1 MKRVIWLI
9 PFCIFLGGCTHDM
22 NKEEIDSINMALVLG
37 IDYKDEEYRICA
49 LYSSGGGE
57 STGAGEGPGK
67 EEIVK
72 GKGKTAYEALEDLKL
87 NDKKNLTL
95 AQTGIFLIGEGAAKK
110 GIEQS
115 IDFLKRDETI
125 KMEALIYIIKGE
137 EAQKF
142 IKKAMDKKQIIH
154 ENLDAMKQKQLK
166 FVTRNENTIV
176 NILNEMEQKNTSLL
190 IPYLITKDGGFLI
203 EGYAVFDQLKLYDY
217 LDHETSD
224 GVNFLR
230 NIIRTFPIY
239 LKEGV
244 DLSVTYTKTRMKT
257 EIDDQLITVTI
268 KVDFET
274 AFKEIIADTN
284 AFTMSELNRLTAK
297 QEEYILEVLK
307 KPVDYSIK
315 NGLDILRLAR
325 LVENQN
331 VSKWNDIRDNWSNMI
346 SEVRYEYQIRS
357 KITKSFILG
366 YRTDH
371 ILKDL

>member
-1 MKRVIWLI
+1 MKRIFLLI
-9 PFCIFLGGCTHDM
+9 ILCLPLGGCTHDM

-37 IDYKDEEYRICA
+37 IDYRDGEYRICA
-49 LYSSGGGE
+49 LYSTGGG
-57 STGAGEGPGK
+57 SSAGAGEGPGK
-67 EEIVK
+67 EEIIK
-72 GKGKTAYEALEDLKL
+72 GKGKTVYEALEDLKL

-95 AQTGIFLIGEGAAKK
+95 AQTGMFLIGEEAAKE
-110 GIEQS
+110 GIDKS

-137 EAQKF
+137 EAEKF

-166 FVTRNENTIV
+166 FVTRNENTLV
-176 NILNEMEQKNTSLL
+176 NILNDMQLKYTCLL
-190 IPYLITKDGGFLI
+190 IPYLVIKEGGFLI
-203 EGYAVFDQLKLYDY
+203 EGYTVFDQLKLYDY

-230 NIIRTFPIY
+230 NIMRTFPVY

-244 DLSVTYTKTRMKT
+244 DLSITYTKTKMKA
-257 EIDDQLITVTI
+257 EVSDQLITITI

-274 AFKEIIADTN
+274 AFKEITTN
-284 AFTMSELNRLTAK
+284 TDVFTLPELNRLTAE
-297 QEEYILEVLK
+297 QEDYVRTILQ
-307 KPVDYSIK
+307 KPVDYSAN

-331 VSKWNDIRDNWSNMI
+331 VSEWESIKNNWSNMI
-346 SEVRYEYQIRS
+346 TDIRYEYRIRS

-366 YRTDH
+366 
-371 ILKDL
+371 

>member
-1 MKRVIWLI
+1 MKKVLLLI
-9 PFCIFLGGCTHDM
+9 LLCLPLGGCTHDM

-37 IDYKDEEYRICA
+37 IDYKDGEYQICA

-57 STGAGEGPGK
+57 STGAGAGPGK
-67 EEIVK
+67 EEMVK

-95 AQTGIFLIGEGAAKK
+95 AQTGMFLIGERAAKK

-137 EAQKF
+137 EAQEF
-142 IKKAMDKKQIIH
+142 IKKAMKKKQIIH

-166 FVTRNENTIV
+166 FVTRNENTLV
-176 NILNEMEQKNTSLL
+176 NVLNDMEQKYSCLL
-190 IPYLITKDGGFLI
+190 IPYLITEEGGFLI

-230 NIIRTFPIY
+230 NSIRTFPVY

-244 DLSVTYTKTRMKT
+244 DLSVTYTKTKLKAKV
-257 EIDDQLITVTI
+257 EDQLITVTI

-274 AFKEIIADTN
+274 AFKEITANTDV
-284 AFTMSELNRLTAK
+284 FTMSELNRLTTE
-297 QEEYILEVLK
+297 QEEYVLDFLQ

-331 VSKWNDIRDNWSNMI
+331 VSKWSDIRDNWSNMI
-346 SEVRYEYQIRS
+346 SEVRYEYVVRS
-357 KITKSFILG
+357 KITKSFIL
-366 YRTDH
+366 
-371 ILKDL
+371 

>member
-1 MKRVIWLI
+1 MKRVLLLI
-9 PFCIFLGGCTHDM
+9 LLCLPMGGCTHDM

-57 STGAGEGPGK
+57 SSGAGAGPGK

-95 AQTGIFLIGEGAAKK
+95 AQTGMFLIGEGAAKK
-110 GIEQS
+110 GIKQS

-125 KMEALIYIIKGE
+125 KMEALVYIIKGE
-137 EAQKF
+137 EAQEF
-142 IKKAMDKKQIIH
+142 IEKAMDEKQIIH

-166 FVTRNENTIV
+166 FVTRNENTLV
-176 NILNEMEQKNTSLL
+176 NVLNDMEQKYSSLL
-190 IPYLITKDGGFLI
+190 IPYLITKEGGFLI

-230 NIIRTFPIY
+230 NIIRTFPVY
-239 LKEGV
+239 LKDGV
-244 DLSVTYTKTRMKT
+244 DLSVTYTKTRMKAKVN
-257 EIDDQLITVTI
+257 DQLVTVTI
-268 KVDFET
+268 HVDFET
-274 AFKEIIADTN
+274 AFKEITVNHDVFA
-284 AFTMSELNRLTAK
+284 MSELNRLTAE
-297 QEEYILEVLK
+297 QEEYVLDFLQ
-307 KPVDYSIK
+307 KPVDYSIS

-331 VSKWNDIRDNWSNMI
+331 VSKWSDIREHWSDMI
-346 SEVRYEYQIRS
+346 SEVRYDYRIRS
-357 KITKSFILG
+357 KITKSFIL
-366 YRTDH
+366 
-371 ILKDL
+371 

>member
-1 MKRVIWLI
+1 MKKVILLI
-9 PFCIFLGGCTHDM
+9 PFCLFLGGCTHDM

-37 IDYKDEEYRICA
+37 IDYKDEEYQICA

-67 EEIVK
+67 EEMVK
-72 GKGKTAYEALEDLKL
+72 GKGKTAYEALEELKL

-95 AQTGIFLIGEGAAKK
+95 AQTGIFLIGEGAARK
-110 GIEQS
+110 GIEES

-125 KMEALIYIIKGE
+125 KMESLIYIIKGE

-154 ENLDAMKQKQLK
+154 ENLNAMKQKQLK
-166 FVTRNENTIV
+166 FVTRNENTLV
-176 NILNEMEQKNTSLL
+176 NILNEMEQKDSSLL
-190 IPYLITKDGGFLI
+190 IPYLITKEGGFLI

-244 DLSVTYTKTRMKT
+244 DLSVTYTKTKLKA
-257 EIDDQLITVTI
+257 EIDDQLITVTV

-274 AFKEIIADTN
+274 AFKEITANTN
-284 AFTMSELNRLTAK
+284 SFTMSKLDRLTAE
-297 QEEYILEVLK
+297 QEEYILEFLQ

-315 NGLDILRLAR
+315 NGLDILQLAR

-331 VSKWNDIRDNWSNMI
+331 VSKWSDIRDNWSSMI
-346 SEVRYEYQIRS
+346 SEVRYEYKIRS

-366 YRTDH
+366 
-371 ILKDL
+371 

>member
-1 MKRVIWLI
+1 MKRAIWLI

-142 IKKAMDKKQIIH
+142 IKKAMDKKPA
-154 ENLDAMKQKQLK
+154 N
-166 FVTRNENTIV
+166 
-176 NILNEMEQKNTSLL
+176 S
-190 IPYLITKDGGFLI
+190 
-203 EGYAVFDQLKLYDY
+203 
-217 LDHETSD
+217 
-224 GVNFLR
+224 
-230 NIIRTFPIY
+230 
-239 LKEGV
+239 
-244 DLSVTYTKTRMKT
+244 
-257 EIDDQLITVTI
+257 
-268 KVDFET
+268 
-274 AFKEIIADTN
+274 
-284 AFTMSELNRLTAK
+284 
-297 QEEYILEVLK
+297 
-307 KPVDYSIK
+307 
-315 NGLDILRLAR
+315 
-325 LVENQN
+325 
-331 VSKWNDIRDNWSNMI
+331 
-346 SEVRYEYQIRS
+346 
-357 KITKSFILG
+357 
-366 YRTDH
+366 
-371 ILKDL
+371 

>member
-1 MKRVIWLI
+1 MKKVLLLI
-9 PFCIFLGGCTHDM
+9 LFCLPLCGCTHDM
-22 NKEEIDSINMALVLG
+22 NKEEIDSIDMALVLG
-37 IDYKDEEYRICA
+37 IDYKDGEFQICA

-57 STGAGEGPGK
+57 STGAGTGSGK
-67 EEIVK
+67 EEMVK

-95 AQTGIFLIGEGAAKK
+95 AQAGMFLIGESAAKR

-125 KMEALIYIIKGE
+125 KMEALVFIIKGE

-142 IKKAMDKKQIIH
+142 IKKEMDNKQIIH

-166 FVTRNENTIV
+166 FVTRNENTLV
-176 NILNEMEQKNTSLL
+176 NILNDMEQKYSSLL
-190 IPYLITKDGGFLI
+190 IPYLVTKQGGFQI

-217 LDHETSD
+217 LDHDTSD

-230 NIIRTFPIY
+230 NIIRTFPVY

-244 DLSVTYTKTRMKT
+244 DLSVTYTKTKMKA
-257 EIDDQLITVTI
+257 EITGQLVTVTI
-268 KVDFET
+268 QVDFES
-274 AFKEIIADTN
+274 AIKEIITN
-284 AFTMSELNRLTAK
+284 TDVFQMPELNRLTAL
-297 QEEYILEVLK
+297 QEDYVRTIIQ
-307 KPVDYSIK
+307 KPVDYSVK
-315 NGLDILRLAR
+315 NGLDILKLAR

-331 VSKWNDIRDNWSNMI
+331 VSQWSEIKDNWSTMI
-346 SEVRYEYQIRS
+346 PELRYEYRIRS

-366 YRTDH
+366 
-371 ILKDL
+371 